1 MAMDLSEE
9 EESEW
14 DTIFPH
20 VLHGLI
26 RETLI
31 EERFGSGPPE
41 ALRGPFASLD
51 YPSNG
56 LIFTISPL
64 GVELFAAAHGK
75 AGQAVS
81 VFIDPEL
88 SFEIEEP
95 IELGEGFGPL
105 NALSPYE
112 PVNDQLGSEG

>member
-1 MAMDLSEE
+1 MDLSEQ

-14 DTIFPH
+14 DTICPH

-26 RETLI
+26 REALI
-31 EERFGSGPPE
+31 EDHFAYGPPD
-41 ALRGPFASLD
+41 ALRGALAPLD
-51 YPSNG
+51 YPSDG

-64 GVELFAAAHGK
+64 GVELFVAAHGV
-75 AGQAVS
+75 AGQAIS

-95 IELGEGFGPL
+95 IELGQGFGPL
-105 NALSPYE
+105 KSLLPYA
-112 PVNDQLGSEG
+112 PTDGQSGGKG